1 MGKVVAKEAGKVPN
15 LQKRFTICLQS
26 LAPRNGYLPLLAD
39 SIKPHFQSALP
50 PGSDTIWF
58 DYEGL
63 PLKWYVELVMLLS
76 VKFM

>member
-1 MGKVVAKEAGKVPN
+1 MGWV
-15 LQKRFTICLQS
+15 QI

-58 DYEGL
+58 DYDGL
-63 PLKWYVELVMLLS
+63 PLKWYDVTFVSKEGFLTFCV
-76 VKFM
+76 